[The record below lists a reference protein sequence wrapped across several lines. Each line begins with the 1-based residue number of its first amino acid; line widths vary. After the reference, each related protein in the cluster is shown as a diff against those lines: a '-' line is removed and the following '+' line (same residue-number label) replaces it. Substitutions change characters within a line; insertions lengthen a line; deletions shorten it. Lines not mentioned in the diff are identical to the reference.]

1 MATIIGKLGLDASAW
16 HAGIDGAKRSLGPL
30 AASMGA
36 AFSVGAILSFGRSIT
51 RMASQISD
59 AARDAQMSTDAYQ
72 ALAAVMQDAGIKAEK
87 SQQILGR
94 LNATQEEAASTNGK
108 ARQAMLALGLSQDE
122 ITGSTEGLIEAIARG
137 YAATGDYAALV
148 DIFGRRDAPAM
159 QEALERLDVE
169 GFGNLI
175 DGMKDAGRVMEDDFI
190 ESLDRADDVMNT
202 FGQRLKIFAAEGIS
216 RLMDL
221 GRTIGAFF
229 KGTFTNEKGEFGFDL
244 SRGIQAAGDKVAE
257 IDAEK
262 EKADEVRR
270 AKREERDKQ
279 DEDRR
284 RRAFEA
290 SERDPEA
297 RQAAA
302 RGGSM
307 AASRAP
313 SADELRRIGANFLG
327 AGRAQPNTAEQ
338 QIAKASAESAKIAKE
353 SLTVLQRIEQKDSGG
368 ARF

>member
-1 MATIIGKLGLDASAW
+1 
-16 HAGIDGAKRSLGPL
+16 
-30 AASMGA
+30 
-36 AFSVGAILSFGRSIT
+36 
-51 RMASQISD
+51 
-59 AARDAQMSTDAYQ
+59 
-72 ALAAVMQDAGIKAEK
+72 
-87 SQQILGR
+87 
-94 LNATQEEAASTNGK
+94 
-108 ARQAMLALGLSQDE
+108 MLALGLSQDK
-122 ITGSTEGLIEAIARG
+122 ITGSTEGLIAAIARG

-190 ESLDRADDVMNT
+190 ESLDRADDAMNT
-202 FGQRLKIFAAEGIS
+202 WLGKLRIFTVDAIS
-216 RLMDL
+216 NVVAL
-221 GRTIGAFF
+221 GRVWWATFSNFWTDDGGLAIPSFSRAIQGAMD
-229 KGTFTNEKGEFGFDL
+229 EV
-244 SRGIQAAGDKVAE
+244 AAM
-257 IDAEK
+257 DAEK
-262 EKADEVRR
+262 EKADEQRR

-279 DEDRR
+279 DQDRR

-290 SERDPEA
+290 SDRDPEA